1 MNLPTLV
8 ILIGGGILVLSI
20 IKDNKDKLLSFF
32 SKAKTE
38 LNSGITSIS
47 NTTAPAGA
55 DILVDNVKSF
65 VELKSKLKA
74 AGNDGAVKQLDAVF
88 PLLNKDKI

>member
-1 MNLPTLV
+1 MNLPMLV

-20 IKDNKDKLLSFF
+20 LNDNKAKILSFF
-32 SKAKTE
+32 SRAKTE
-38 LNSGITSIS
+38 VGSAIS
-47 NTTAPAGA
+47 ATPVAPA
-55 DILVDNVKSF
+55 DMLVDNVKSF

-88 PLLNKDKI
+88 PLLNKDKS